1 MASKLTAAGRRGL
14 VLVVVV
20 FVAASFGVSGASAAN
35 TIKEAHAPQMVGL
48 WDGPG

>member
-14 VLVVVV
+14 VLVVVA
-20 FVAASFGVSGASAAN
+20 FIAASFGVSGASASLA
-35 TIKEAHAPQMVGL
+35 KDACVQQMGL

>member
-14 VLVVVV
+14 VLVVVA
-20 FVAASFGVSGASAAN
+20 FIAASFGASGATASSVRDIH
-35 TIKEAHAPQMVGL
+35 TDQMVGL

>member
-14 VLVVVV
+14 VLVVVA
-20 FVAASFGVSGASAAN
+20 FIAASFSVSGASASPA
-35 TIKEAHAPQMVGL
+35 KDARVQQMMGL